1 MFTHKNKVH
10 TQNLARPWANL
21 RAGVEEQKQKKKQTK
36 ANPSADVHGPLL
48 TMLTPVSITKET
60 ASQELI
66 HSW

>member
-21 RAGVEEQKQKKKQTK
+21 RAGVAEQKRKTKTK

-48 TMLTPVSITKET
+48 TMLTPVSITKAT